1 MNWKKYID
9 VSEGLSLMSLEDR
22 IATREETLER
32 RYQYLRSTGVPRR
45 EAITGALRGETGH
58 FPNYNHR
65 SSDQ

>member
-1 MNWKKYID
+1 
-9 VSEGLSLMSLEDR
+9 MSLGDR
-22 IATREETLER
+22 IATREATLER